1 MSVEQAQRVV
11 NQIDKD
17 IADLEKKMV
26 ELVKKEAE
34 KTRKIDNIQRS
45 ITKNTS
51 QSMLQSKTRQIE
63 SCQKN
68 LSKILSDKA
77 TVNQKLADKRK
88 RRVDAAGKLQK
99 EELVQAKK
107 VEKQQKNLYAAYE
120 KQIKE
125 LTDQI
130 QMSGEVVKNERILIG
145 SGPEEEYDVF
155 VSHATEDKESFAD
168 EFVRILQQKFNL
180 KVWYDAVSIRWG
192 DSIRAEIDKGLKKSK
207 FGVVILSRSY
217 ISKYWT
223 NYELEGLFQRESNGG
238 KLILPIWHNI
248 TKQEVQQFSPSLVGK
263 MAMNTAIMTPDE
275 IAEKLSEL
283 LSNETGESE
292 KVLAI
297 KMKD

>member
-192 DSIRAEIDKGLKKSK
+192 I
-207 FGVVILSRSY
+207 V
-217 ISKYWT
+217 
-223 NYELEGLFQRESNGG
+223 YEQ
-238 KLILPIWHNI
+238 K
-248 TKQEVQQFSPSLVGK
+248 
-263 MAMNTAIMTPDE
+263 
-275 IAEKLSEL
+275 
-283 LSNETGESE
+283 
-292 KVLAI
+292 
-297 KMKD
+297 